1 MDAMAHFGG
10 GIGNVLRVQAFVDGL
25 PGFAAI
31 VGSKRARGRDG
42 DDHALRIAGIVKDAM
57 QTHATSA
64 WLPLR
69 TRAVAAK
76 SRKLLPGFAAVFRT
90 EDGGILDTGVDDVW
104 FGERGFNVP
113 DARSEERREGKECRS
128 RWSPYH

>member
-69 TRAVAAK
+69 SRAVVPLVRGEGLAGFRGSVVDEFVAFGLGRS
-76 SRKLLPGFAAVFRT
+76 SRPRGGFAR
-90 EDGGILDTGVDDVW
+90 GCSRLDPSFATVIGALD
-104 FGERGFNVP
+104 NLP
-113 DARSEERREGKECRS
+113 
-128 RWSPYH
+128 